1 MTLLVPPPSVLRPEL
16 RVPLARVAQSAFELC
31 LRDLDAGAEVPFVID
46 ERGDDAGPA
55 LLYAYRPLFRA
66 FLDERRREIC
76 RLDDYR
82 LAMDALRRDP
92 SAVEYAM
99 AHAAEAGTDDDALRT
114 AVLWPLLVT
123 LAERGDGFVYDDA
136 AFDAV
141 YGAVERSVVGTMHR
155 FEALAPVTGLLVSE
169 PPIDLGDGLVLRRA
183 GADDIGRA
191 WPETQG
197 LLPSRFGLEPDRM
210 LALELAAMLDRRRGE
225 SAPDAQRAVTDAVSA
240 LRLVSG
246 GPIAAGPLVFE
257 RLDASARAVVPL
269 PASAA
274 TPPPGEPVRLDA
286 HRLSI
291 ARALRARLGALPAG
305 KLRLALTRHE
315 QALSAADA
323 HGRADGALQAL
334 AVLLDPPGDGIYAI
348 AMRAAALQGD
358 TPTDRGEIAA
368 AVRGAHALV
377 HGLADAPS
385 APDPRLDEIVRAVLM
400 SALLD
405 DRGGDGLPDLV
416 DEVIIGARPRPRLVP
431 AGTI

>member
-1 MTLLVPPPSVLRPEL
+1 
-16 RVPLARVAQSAFELC
+16 
-31 LRDLDAGAEVPFVID
+31 
-46 ERGDDAGPA
+46 
-55 LLYAYRPLFRA
+55 
-66 FLDERRREIC
+66 
-76 RLDDYR
+76 
-82 LAMDALRRDP
+82 MDALRRDP

-99 AHAAEAGTDDDALRT
+99 AHAAEVGTDDDALRT

-136 AFDAV
+136 TFDAV

-183 GADDIGRA
+183 GGEDIGRA

-197 LLPSRFGLEPDRM
+197 LMPSRFGLEPDRM

-225 SAPDAQRAVTDAVSA
+225 AAPDAQRAVTDAVSA

-323 HGRADGALQAL
+323 DDRADGALQAL
-334 AVLLDPPGDGIYAI
+334 AVLLDPEGDGIYAI
-348 AMRAAALQGD
+348 AMRAAALQGE

-377 HGLADAPS
+377 HRLADAPP
-385 APDPRLDEIVRAVLM
+385 APDPRLDEVVRAVLVA
-400 SALLD
+400 ALLD
-405 DRGGDGLPDLV
+405 DRGGDGLPDLL